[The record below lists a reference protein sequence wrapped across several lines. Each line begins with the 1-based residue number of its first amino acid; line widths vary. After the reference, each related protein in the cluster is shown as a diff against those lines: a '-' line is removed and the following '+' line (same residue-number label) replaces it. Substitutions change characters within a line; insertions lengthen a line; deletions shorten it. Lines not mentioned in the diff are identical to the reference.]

1 MVQHK
6 KGELS
11 DGSSAGSVS
20 GSLGGLSTRAL
31 RARRR
36 RLVGQ
41 VPELSGYLD
50 ASVQEQSR
58 RCGKAGCRCA
68 GGDLH
73 GPYLYLSVLRSLGGR
88 RLTYVPDSLAEV
100 VTAQVTM
107 SARIQAVLG
116 EISAINLEL
125 LTRREPG

>member
-1 MVQHK
+1 MVDHK
-6 KGELS
+6 KGESS
-11 DGSSAGSVS
+11 DGSSGGASS

-36 RLVGQ
+36 RLVSQ
-41 VPELSGYLD
+41 VPQLSGYLD

-73 GPYLYLSVLRSLGGR
+73 GPYLYLSMLRAGR
-88 RLTYVPDSLAEV
+88 RRLVYVPGPLADRVNE
-100 VTAQVTM
+100 QVTL
-107 SARIQAVLG
+107 SERVREVLG

-125 LTRREPG
+125 MARREPG

>member
-1 MVQHK
+1 MVDYK
-6 KGELS
+6 KGTLS
-11 DGSSAGSVS
+11 DGSSGGSSSV
-20 GSLGGLSTRAL
+20 SLGGLSTRAL

-36 RLVGQ
+36 RLVSA
-41 VPELSGYLD
+41 VPGLSGYLD

-58 RCGKAGCRCA
+58 RCGKASCRCA

-73 GPYLYLSVLRSLGGR
+73 GPYLYLSMLRSGR
-88 RLTYVPDSLAEV
+88 RRLVYVPEPLADRVNE
-100 VTAQVTM
+100 QVAL
-107 SARIQAVLG
+107 SATVQSVLG